1 MDRTKLQECIAL
13 EAKMRDVRIALA
25 DINYLQIGM
34 VEECDIRIATK
45 TGAVKV
51 DGVKVTDAIKYLVH
65 SLNYKLTSEYAELN
79 AKMEAM

>member
-13 EAKMRDVRIALA
+13 DAKMRDVRFAIV
-25 DINYLQIGM
+25 DIEYLQISLADS
-34 VEECDIRIATK
+34 CDIRIATK

-51 DGVKVTDAIKYLVH
+51 SGVIVTDAIKDLVA
-65 SLNYKLTSEYAELN
+65 SLHDKLNAEYAELN

>member
-13 EAKMRDVRIALA
+13 ESKMRDVRFAIV
-25 DINYLQIGM
+25 DIEHLQISM
-34 VEECDIRIATK
+34 AEECDIRIATK

-51 DGVKVTDAIKYLVH
+51 DSVIVTDAIKDLVN
-65 SLNYKLTSEYAELN
+65 SLHEKLKAEYAELN